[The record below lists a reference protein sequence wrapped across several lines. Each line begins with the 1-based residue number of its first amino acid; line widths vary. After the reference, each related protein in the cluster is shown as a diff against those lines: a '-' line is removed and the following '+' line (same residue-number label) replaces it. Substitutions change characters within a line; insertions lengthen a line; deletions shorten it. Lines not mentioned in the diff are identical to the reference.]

1 MSLFAVLACS
11 TGIEKKAQSNAL
23 GRRTEKM
30 KAYMDEIGSPMG
42 QVDFA
47 TDEEGSFLGLRF
59 REGRY
64 HETLE
69 EELERAGFV
78 LVARGSQTF
87 RRTTGAREQLVEYL
101 AGERR
106 SFDLEVARK
115 GSDIEEAVWEEISRI
130 PFGQTRTYG
139 QVSEAIG
146 GVASAVEVGKAC
158 AANPVLLVVPCHRVV
173 GADGSLKGYAGG
185 IRLKERLLAFESSL
199 DPDGPRPR
207 RASPPTP
214 ALR

>member
-1 MSLFAVLACS
+1 
-11 TGIEKKAQSNAL
+11 
-23 GRRTEKM
+23 
-30 KAYMDEIGSPMG
+30 MDEIGSPMG

-47 TDEEGSFLGLRF
+47 TDEEGSFLGLKF
-59 REGRY
+59 RKGRY
-64 HETLE
+64 HETLD
-69 EELERAGFV
+69 EELERAGFD
-78 LVARGSQTF
+78 LVARGARTF
-87 RRTTGAREQLVEYL
+87 GRTTGAREQLVEYF

-146 GVASAVEVGKAC
+146 GAASAVDVGKAC

-173 GADGSLKGYAGG
+173 GADGSLKGYTGG

-207 RASPPTP
+207 RAT
-214 ALR
+214 